1 MGQTIAY
8 LRRHQWQRRV
18 LTTLTTVT
26 VCALVAVL
34 SYPHVRNYM
43 ILRKLGS
50 DRPAVQQSG
59 IVEARNLMKAD
70 PSAVHYFDGSLASA
84 DDRTFLG
91 LVQAMTDAEVF
102 DLGMRPADQIDRYHM
117 LRLEQAGL
125 PIARRAAA
133 QELLRSRRENEYV
146 HRAAASATRD
156 ADPGVREMGSALAAV
171 AGDDQPVRTLLA
183 DSDPFV
189 VASAATDAG
198 LARRTELAKDIA
210 VVLDAR
216 VKQASTRPAPKTQ
229 QTAAELTIA
238 ASGPVPASAT
248 SSLPVA
254 DPVETARLADREVIS
269 NCAFALAKIAP
280 REYSHR
286 LASLL
291 SQASDP
297 ALRARLLYVM
307 PLLGDAAARQA
318 VQTALTVPDGKYPP
332 AAAIVAGARLG
343 LPQAG
348 QIARRVLADLA
359 KKPLPADVVRAACHA
374 AEIMDLP
381 VRDEVYDL
389 SVQIWDSRDVP
400 TLMSLAGLLGREAQ
414 RRSLGGAAVSSASR
428 PATAATSHT
437 ATSQAASRPTSIT
450 RGDCVRR
457 LFQLAGIS
465 EELGG
470 ETVDI
475 ASAMPSAA
483 AAVACVRLVGND
495 AWSEAK
501 RAASASPLAA
511 YYIAFQAV
519 GDPKI
524 DAMGMGLSMLSDPKD
539 PQDDWTYSNN
549 VRLAGAVLLALAPQ
563 TRTEVLQARQRL
575 TTRYGTVNDPYLKKT
590 YEAALAALGQKEF
603 LASAKASNMQE
614 AAWVDAQE
622 IPGNAP
628 IPTHL
633 PVFATLLLA
642 AGDTSPLDWLLM
654 NDRVDLR
661 TAAYV
666 LLGLQML
673 GPVNHILPE
682 QQLDWS
688 ATDDLLWW
696 QVNLTRH
703 AYALHRGPMT
713 VDRSSANKS

>member
-1 MGQTIAY
+1 MGQMIAY
-8 LRRHQWQRRV
+8 LRQHPWQRRV
-18 LTTLTTVT
+18 LTTLMAVM
-26 VCALVAVL
+26 VCGLVAVL
-34 SYPHVRNYM
+34 SYPHVHNYM
-43 ILRKLGS
+43 IMRKLGS

-59 IVEARNLMKAD
+59 AVEARDLMKAA
-70 PSAVHYFDGSLASA
+70 PSTIRYFDDSLASA

-91 LVQAMTDAEVF
+91 IVQAMTDAEVF
-102 DLGMRPADQIDRYHM
+102 DLATRPADQIDRYHM
-117 LRLEQAGL
+117 LRLEQSGL

-133 QELLRSRRENEYV
+133 QELLRSRRNNEYV
-146 HRAAASATRD
+146 RRAAASAARD

-171 AGDDQPVRTLLA
+171 VGDDQSLRTLLA

-189 VASAATDAG
+189 VGLAAMDAG
-198 LARRTELAKDIA
+198 LAGRAELAKDIVA
-210 VVLDAR
+210 ALDAR
-216 VKQASTRPAPKTQ
+216 MKQASTRPAPATQ
-229 QTAAELTIA
+229 QTGAEPPIT
-238 ASGPVPASAT
+238 ASGPSTASAT
-248 SSLPVA
+248 ASRPVA

-269 NCAFALAKIAP
+269 NCAFALARIAP
-280 REYSHR
+280 REYSQR
-286 LASLL
+286 LAGLVSRT
-291 SQASDP
+291 SDS
-297 ALRARLLYVM
+297 ALRARLLYLM
-307 PLLGDAAARQA
+307 PLLGDAAARQT
-318 VQTALTVPDGKYPP
+318 VQAALTVPAGEYPP
-332 AAAIVAGARLG
+332 AAAIVSGARLG

-414 RRSLGGAAVSSASR
+414 RGGPGAARVASASK
-428 PATAATSHT
+428 PTTAATSQAAT
-437 ATSQAASRPTSIT
+437 AQAASRPTAIT

-457 LFQLAGIS
+457 LFQLAGLS

-470 ETVDI
+470 EKVDI

-483 AAVACVRLVGND
+483 AAVACVRLVGKD

-511 YYIAFQAV
+511 YYIAFQAAQY
-519 GDPKI
+519 PKI
-524 DAMGMGLSMLSDPKD
+524 DAMGLGLSMLSDPQD
-539 PQDDWTYSNN
+539 PQDDWTYSSN

-563 TRTEVLQARQRL
+563 TRTELLQARQRL
-575 TTRYGTVNDPYLKKT
+575 VTRYSSVNDPYLKKA
-590 YEAALAALGQKEF
+590 YEAALLAVGQKEF

-614 AAWVDAQE
+614 AAWVDARE
-622 IPGNAP
+622 IPGEAP

-642 AGDTSPLDWLLM
+642 AGDSSPLDWLLM
-654 NDRVDLR
+654 NDRMDLR

-666 LLGLQML
+666 LLGLQMV

-682 QQLDWS
+682 QQLDW
-688 ATDDLLWW
+688 
-696 QVNLTRH
+696 
-703 AYALHRGPMT
+703 
-713 VDRSSANKS
+713 